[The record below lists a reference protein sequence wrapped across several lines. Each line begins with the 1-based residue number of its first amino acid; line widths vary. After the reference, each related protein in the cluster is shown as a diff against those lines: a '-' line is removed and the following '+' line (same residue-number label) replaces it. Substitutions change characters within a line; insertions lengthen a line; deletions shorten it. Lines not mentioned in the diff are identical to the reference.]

1 VTRGADLPG
10 LADGAF
16 GVVWAAA
23 PPRRFDFMQT
33 FIRNRWL
40 NYEGRTISGFYVY
53 SISSQVTANRDG
65 SPNYDVRCLKCNR
78 YEIKNQRELTHGA
91 NGAMIFCSNKTCVA
105 SKVQHPESE
114 SLADLKRQE
123 REQEAR
129 TQREQAAGQVL
140 RKQEVAKQRSERAD
154 KSRWLVLAN
163 SQLKSGIEIDS
174 PEWVSFER
182 WQRWSPE
189 FQADI
194 LKRIADL
201 DKKVSSKDRAP
212 SVSMLV
218 PESSAS
224 THSLLFLGFALPMER
239 ER

>member
-1 VTRGADLPG
+1 
-10 LADGAF
+10 
-16 GVVWAAA
+16 
-23 PPRRFDFMQT
+23 MNN
-33 FIRNRWL
+33 FIRGRWRSFIG
-40 NYEGRTISGFYVY
+40 ETVGGFH
-53 SISSQVTANRDG
+53 IFDIASQVRANRDG

-78 YEIKNQRELTHGA
+78 YGIKSQRELTNGA
-91 NGAMIFCSNKTCVA
+91 NGAMIFCSNHACVA
-105 SKVQHPESE
+105 SRVQHPESE

-129 TQREQAAGQVL
+129 TQREQAARQVL
-140 RKQEVAKQRSERAD
+140 RKQEVAQKRSERAD

-194 LKRIADL
+194 LKRVVEIEKKDL
-201 DKKVSSKDRAP
+201 
-212 SVSMLV
+212 
-218 PESSAS
+218 
-224 THSLLFLGFALPMER
+224 
-239 ER
+239 